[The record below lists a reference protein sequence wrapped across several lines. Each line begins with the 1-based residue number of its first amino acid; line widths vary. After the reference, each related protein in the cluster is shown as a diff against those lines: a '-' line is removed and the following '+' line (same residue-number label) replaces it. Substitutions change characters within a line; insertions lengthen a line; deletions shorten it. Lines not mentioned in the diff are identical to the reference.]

1 MSQYRR
7 TAHTTYDNKYHIV
20 WITKYRK
27 KVLKDDIGYRLR
39 EIIRQICNT
48 EKVEIL
54 KGAIGQD
61 HAHILLSIPPYIAV
75 SRIVQHLKGESS
87 RKLQMEFPQL
97 GKQFWGQ
104 HLWAIGHFCVT
115 TGAINETAVKKYID
129 EQGKKEEDE
138 DRTFVLLGW
147 IPFNPT

>member
-1 MSQYRR
+1 M
-7 TAHTTYDNKYHIV
+7 YHIV
-20 WITKYRK
+20 WSTKYRK

-39 EIIRQICNT
+39 EIVRQICSQERVT
-48 EKVEIL
+48 IL
-54 KGAIGQD
+54 KGAVGVD
-61 HAHILLSIPPYIAV
+61 HVHLLLDIPPYIAV

-104 HLWAIGHFCVT
+104 HMWAIGYFCAT
-115 TGAINETAVKKYID
+115 TGVVTEGTIKKYIE

-138 DRTFVLLGW
+138 DKTFILLG
-147 IPFNPT
+147 

>member
-1 MSQYRR
+1 M
-7 TAHTTYDNKYHIV
+7 YHIV

-27 KVLKDDIGYRLR
+27 KVLQGDIGYRLR

-48 EKVEIL
+48 EKVQIL
-54 KGAIGQD
+54 KGAIGTD
-61 HAHILLSIPPYIAV
+61 HVHLMLEIPPYIAV

-97 GKQFWGQ
+97 KKQFWGQ
-104 HLWAIGHFCVT
+104 HFWQIGYFVST
-115 TGAINETAVKKYID
+115 TGSVNEKTVRDYIA

-138 DRTFVLLGW
+138 DRTFLLL
-147 IPFNPT
+147 N